1 MTRIIRKIKQLNAK
15 KGTPIQLEKN
25 KRKAESLKKETEI
38 IKVIKAFYVFF
49 GFFFNF
55 LEA

>member
-1 MTRIIRKIKQLNAK
+1 VTRIIRKIKQLNAK

-49 GFFFNF
+49 GFFF
-55 LEA
+55 